1 MQEICRT
8 NSFLREVRIMP
19 TKTGSATKSSAK
31 TSSKTE
37 KALAS
42 SKVATKPPG
51 KQSMA
56 KKTTSGDSAV
66 VAKKKKTAVKGPV
79 QARTD
84 LDIDH
89 FRDLLLTERERYE
102 AELEGIRS
110 RSMDVE
116 GSLPDEGES
125 GDEDTADLAAAMM
138 DKEIDLS
145 VEDETMD
152 LINAIDHAL
161 EKLEDGT
168 YGICD
173 ISGEPIPK
181 SRLEL
186 IPWASLTVACQAMSE
201 GE

>member
-1 MQEICRT
+1 
-8 NSFLREVRIMP
+8 MP
-19 TKTGSATKSSAK
+19 TKTN
-31 TSSKTE
+31 SSKTV
-37 KALAS
+37 AS
-42 SKVATKPPG
+42 SKVASKPPG
-51 KQSMA
+51 KQSMT
-56 KKTTSGDSAV
+56 KKSSSGSAP
-66 VAKKKKTAVKGPV
+66 AASKRKGKVNAPE

-84 LDIDH
+84 LDIEY
-89 FRDLLLTERERYE
+89 FRSLLLTERERYE

-125 GDEDTADLAAAMM
+125 GDEDTADLASAMM

-145 VEDETMD
+145 VEDEIMD
-152 LINAIDHAL
+152 LLNAIDHAL
-161 EKLEDGT
+161 EKIEDGT

-173 ISGEPIPK
+173 ISGDAIPK

>member
-1 MQEICRT
+1 
-8 NSFLREVRIMP
+8 MP
-19 TKTGSATKSSAK
+19 TKT
-31 TSSKTE
+31 SSKP
-37 KALAS
+37 LAS
-42 SKVATKPPG
+42 SKVATQPPI
-51 KQSMA
+51 KQRMT
-56 KKTTSGDSAV
+56 KKTSGSPAP
-66 VAKKKKTAVKGPV
+66 AKAKAPAAPKKKKKIEAPV
-79 QARTD
+79 QARQD
-84 LDIDH
+84 LDIEH
-89 FRDLLLTERERYE
+89 FCSMLLTERERYE

-125 GDEDTADLAAAMM
+125 GDEDTADLASAMM

-161 EKLEDGT
+161 EKIEDGT

-173 ISGEPIPK
+173 ISGDEIPK

-186 IPWASLTVACQAMSE
+186 IPWASLTVACQEMSE
-201 GE
+201 G

>member
-1 MQEICRT
+1 
-8 NSFLREVRIMP
+8 MP
-19 TKTGSATKSSAK
+19 TKTD
-31 TSSKTE
+31 SKTTG

-42 SKVATKPPG
+42 SKATPNPPV
-51 KQSMA
+51 KKSMA
-56 KKTTSGDSAV
+56 KKTPSGTTATV
-66 VAKKKKTAVKGPV
+66 TKKKKIAGPV
-79 QARTD
+79 QARAD

-161 EKLEDGT
+161 EKIEDGT

-173 ISGEPIPK
+173 ISGEAIPK

-186 IPWASLTVACQAMSE
+186 IPWASLTVTCQAMSE

>member
-1 MQEICRT
+1 
-8 NSFLREVRIMP
+8 MP
-19 TKTGSATKSSAK
+19 TKTN
-31 TSSKTE
+31 SKTTG

-42 SKVATKPPG
+42 SKATPKPPV
-51 KQSMA
+51 KKSMA
-56 KKTTSGDSAV
+56 KKTSSGTTATV
-66 VAKKKKTAVKGPV
+66 TKKKKIAGPV

-161 EKLEDGT
+161 EKIEDGT

-173 ISGEPIPK
+173 ISGEEIPK